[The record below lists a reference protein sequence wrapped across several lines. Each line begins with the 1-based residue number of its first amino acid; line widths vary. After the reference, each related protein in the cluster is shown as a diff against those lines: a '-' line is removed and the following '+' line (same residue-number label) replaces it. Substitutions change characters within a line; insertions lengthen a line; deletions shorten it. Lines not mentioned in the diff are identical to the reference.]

1 MKQLSNGIST
11 MEKYLAV
18 VLMFAMAVI
27 VTVAVGFRYFLN
39 SPLSWAG
46 EVSIFLLIWISFI
59 GGSLGLKYKSQASVT
74 ILTDYL
80 PKKTQTALAAA
91 AHLFMLIFLF
101 IVLYFTYKWIFS
113 PGVTFQK
120 SSAMLL
126 PMWIPYSAVPLGLTC
141 AAVHLLS
148 NLVDLFRK
156 EAAQ

>member
-1 MKQLSNGIST
+1 MKQLSNGISK
-11 MEKYLAV
+11 MEKYLAIT
-18 VLMFAMAVI
+18 LMFSMAII
-27 VTVAVGFRYFLN
+27 VTVAVVFRYFLN

-46 EVSIFLLIWISFI
+46 EVSVFLLIWISFI

-80 PKKTQTALAAA
+80 PEKVQKVLAVIG
-91 AHLFMLIFLF
+91 HIFMLLFLF
-101 IVLYFTYKWIFS
+101 ILLYFTYRWIFS

-141 AAVHLLS
+141 AAIHLFT
-148 NLVDLFRK
+148 NLLDLFRK
-156 EAAQ
+156 ETAQ